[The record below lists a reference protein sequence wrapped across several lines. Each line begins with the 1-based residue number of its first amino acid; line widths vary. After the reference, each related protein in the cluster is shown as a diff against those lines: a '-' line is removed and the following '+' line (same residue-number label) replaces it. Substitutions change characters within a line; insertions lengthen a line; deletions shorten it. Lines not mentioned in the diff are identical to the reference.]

1 MALLDRR
8 RSVVFVVVRVQS
20 VFAIKMAITVGIAK
34 PDCGVTSRHSSVV
47 RLCVRE
53 FRH

>member
-1 MALLDRR
+1 MALYELS
-8 RSVVFVVVRVQS
+8 RSVIFVIFRVKS
-20 VFAIKMAITVGIAK
+20 VFAIKMAITVGVAK